1 MSVACLIS
9 SLKLLCYV
17 NKKERFHKTCSMY
30 YVIMARLFSDI
41 STVFQIKEKRPRN
54 NEETSW

>member
-17 NKKERFHKTCSMY
+17 NKKERFHKT
-30 YVIMARLFSDI
+30 LFH
-41 STVFQIKEKRPRN
+41 VLCN
-54 NEETSW
+54 NGKTLFRHFNSVSNQGKKTKK